1 KELEKLKGE
10 LAEAKKARPAVAT
23 RPAAPKPARVA
34 RPAAKPAV
42 PARPQLCVAA
52 VAQAARNCT
61 TCVPHAFVTHNG
73 NETMLGHGDFI
84 ESLRVNIV
92 GDRLDLQNSEGE
104 VVHKFWSSPN
114 GCTS

>member
-1 KELEKLKGE
+1 NAHEFGGTVSANLDSGSNQLLIQAEAEIEKLKAELGDSTSKNVELEGKLKGMEKELEKLKGE

-52 VAQAARNCT
+52 VAQ
-61 TCVPHAFVTHNG
+61 
-73 NETMLGHGDFI
+73 
-84 ESLRVNIV
+84 
-92 GDRLDLQNSEGE
+92 
-104 VVHKFWSSPN
+104 
-114 GCTS
+114 